1 MHLFVLVLV
10 KFLFSCLPIYYLY
23 NSYWYGGQYQDIQT
37 EQGSWLCNQCLSPL
51 MLWIRITIRA
61 RCTTLCDNVCQWL
74 ATGRWFFPGLP
85 VSSTNKTDHHDI
97 TDEIL
102 LKVTLNTIKQT
113 SKQTNQYPIENRWK
127 RHNRHSLHITTW
139 PPTLRVRYRHCS
151 AKLPG
156 LIW

>member
-1 MHLFVLVLV
+1 MTTKWKKYNITLGKVPT
-10 KFLFSCLPIYYLY
+10 SNRGPSWPWSYASWIYNY
-23 NSYWYGGQYQDIQT
+23 
-37 EQGSWLCNQCLSPL
+37 LCNQCLSPL

-61 RCTTLCDNVCQWL
+61 RCTTLYDKVCQWL

-113 SKQTNQYPIENRWK
+113 NKPTNQYPKENRWK
-127 RHNRHSLHITTW
+127 RHNWHSLHITTW
-139 PPTLRVRYRHCS
+139 PPTLRIRYRHCS

-156 LIW
+156 LIR